1 MLVRPSKFIFTILK
15 LLRGIFKA
23 YPEDPLHNG
32 FAGIKDDI
40 SFVMTQRLL
49 NFFSNYFVVDQ
60 STTYKWGTI
69 SKVINTNNI
78 RNPTVLQDSY
88 FEVTIASCLAC
99 WKTFPSDIV
108 DRFLFTLN
116 SFQSH
121 GKPQNP
127 TYFGTVVYSHYVSVN
142 GLRCTLILTRGFL
155 HLMNFAPKKSDT
167 HEIIPESYGF
177 ICSNTKPLFFGAPIN
192 SIRFT
197 QFRPKSTIGIVSSPK
212 GYFAVDFLQIEA
224 LTDFWLMFIITQL
237 EQSLPFIE
245 PPFPDL
251 RFQISFA
258 HDPVFGSLFC
268 SNVKAGDNKWIIS
281 MPFSKFTQKIVKIFK
296 RCSKLQTLIP
306 LDAPLPEINECLKSE
321 NSVKF
326 LNREYT
332 YLNIAQA
339 SKPPSYDDF
348 NVLQCEYMHSA
359 CMELAYTRNQNDQ
372 FKFFKILGITDFN
385 RSFVNHSLSLFQYQA
400 KNFPSMISACRI
412 QASPLLHFA
421 SLFFDDLKMLKMVT
435 DNFDINDTDDDHRTA
450 LFYAIR
456 NPSLC
461 VIQNLFEHKI
471 DADKGDYTSETPLIS
486 SFENGYS
493 DISEFL
499 IQQGAS
505 INRTH
510 LEFHEPSLFY
520 ALQNRK
526 SKTFKKLLKHC
537 KTSDLNC
544 PNSKGQ
550 FLTHVC
556 IETRQCKPLFLL
568 SAACA
573 DIDPNNYTDKYQHP
587 LHYFLDCKLTKEV
600 KLFRALLSLPNLD
613 LNVYDRH
620 GQTPLCRCISMKAT
634 KLLPLLVSDPRCDL
648 DMQNSKGISPLSIA
662 VKKKRAIKQSH
673 VF

>member
-1 MLVRPSKFIFTILK
+1 
-15 LLRGIFKA
+15 
-23 YPEDPLHNG
+23 
-32 FAGIKDDI
+32 
-40 SFVMTQRLL
+40 
-49 NFFSNYFVVDQ
+49 
-60 STTYKWGTI
+60 
-69 SKVINTNNI
+69 
-78 RNPTVLQDSY
+78 
-88 FEVTIASCLAC
+88 
-99 WKTFPSDIV
+99 
-108 DRFLFTLN
+108 
-116 SFQSH
+116 
-121 GKPQNP
+121 
-127 TYFGTVVYSHYVSVN
+127 
-142 GLRCTLILTRGFL
+142 
-155 HLMNFAPKKSDT
+155 
-167 HEIIPESYGF
+167 
-177 ICSNTKPLFFGAPIN
+177 
-192 SIRFT
+192 
-197 QFRPKSTIGIVSSPK
+197 
-212 GYFAVDFLQIEA
+212 
-224 LTDFWLMFIITQL
+224 MFIITQL

-258 HDPVFGSLFC
+258 HDPVVGSLFC

-332 YLNIAQA
+332 YLNITQA

-421 SLFFDDLKMLKMVT
+421 SLFFDDLEMLKMVT

-450 LFYAIR
+450 LFYA
-456 NPSLC
+456 
-461 VIQNLFEHKI
+461 
-471 DADKGDYTSETPLIS
+471 SEI
-486 SFENGYS
+486 
-493 DISEFL
+493 
-499 IQQGAS
+499 
-505 INRTH
+505 H
-510 LEFHEPSLFY
+510 LY
-520 ALQNRK
+520 V
-526 SKTFKKLLKHC
+526 HC
-537 KTSDLNC
+537 
-544 PNSKGQ
+544 
-550 FLTHVC
+550 F
-556 IETRQCKPLFLL
+556 FL

-620 GQTPLCRCISMKAT
+620 GQTPLCRCISMKAA

-662 VKKKRAIKQSH
+662 VKKKSLKAVTCLLKGGALANAPNDDKMHETPLMIAVKQKNKSI
-673 VF
+673 VSKLIEFGADPQRWYNAEGMMPADAADEEIEKLLKSE

>member
-1 MLVRPSKFIFTILK
+1 
-15 LLRGIFKA
+15 
-23 YPEDPLHNG
+23 
-32 FAGIKDDI
+32 
-40 SFVMTQRLL
+40 
-49 NFFSNYFVVDQ
+49 
-60 STTYKWGTI
+60 
-69 SKVINTNNI
+69 
-78 RNPTVLQDSY
+78 
-88 FEVTIASCLAC
+88 
-99 WKTFPSDIV
+99 
-108 DRFLFTLN
+108 
-116 SFQSH
+116 
-121 GKPQNP
+121 
-127 TYFGTVVYSHYVSVN
+127 
-142 GLRCTLILTRGFL
+142 
-155 HLMNFAPKKSDT
+155 
-167 HEIIPESYGF
+167 
-177 ICSNTKPLFFGAPIN
+177 
-192 SIRFT
+192 
-197 QFRPKSTIGIVSSPK
+197 
-212 GYFAVDFLQIEA
+212 
-224 LTDFWLMFIITQL
+224 MFIITQL

-258 HDPVFGSLFC
+258 HDPVVGSLFC

-332 YLNIAQA
+332 YLNITQA

-359 CMELAYTRNQNDQ
+359 C
-372 FKFFKILGITDFN
+372 
-385 RSFVNHSLSLFQYQA
+385 
-400 KNFPSMISACRI
+400 
-412 QASPLLHFA
+412 
-421 SLFFDDLKMLKMVT
+421 
-435 DNFDINDTDDDHRTA
+435 
-450 LFYAIR
+450 
-456 NPSLC
+456 
-461 VIQNLFEHKI
+461 
-471 DADKGDYTSETPLIS
+471 DYTSETPLIS

-620 GQTPLCRCISMKAT
+620 GQTPLCRCISMKAA

-662 VKKKRAIKQSH
+662 VKKKSLKAVTCLLKGGALANAPNDDKMHETPLMIAVKQKNKSI
-673 VF
+673 VSKLIEFGADPQRWYNAEGMMPADAADEEIEKLLKSE